1 MEQYW
6 MHDSKEKLNKN
17 IIQAVSIFLNICGV
31 VLIVLFL
38 YYGYR
43 RGIFKSEAQMAE
55 FIQQFGTWAPFV
67 VIFYLAL
74 QVVIPMLPS
83 EAVLILN
90 PFLFGNLRGFLYS
103 YIGIMLGSA
112 AGFLVSKRYGGRLMN
127 LFLDNRINQFFD
139 KIRNSKHFYRNLA
152 LAYLLPGLP
161 DDYLTYFAG
170 TSSISLKTFL
180 LIIAPCKIPN
190 LILYNF
196 GFSSL
201 INLIMS
207 RIK

>member
-1 MEQYW
+1 